1 MRENNYRDIIA
12 KILIDIESV
21 RFSFENPFTLT
32 SGQKSPVYVDCRKII
47 SFVKERNTILDYA
60 KEYFDENNLEFDL
73 LAGGE
78 SAGIPYAAFLSERLQ
93 KKMIYVRKKPKG
105 FGKNKQIE
113 GYYENGQK
121 AILIEDLATDG
132 ETKVMFVETLRK
144 SGLEVSDIF
153 VIFYYDIFDFNKTP
167 LASMNVKMHSLCT
180 WKNIINVISDK
191 NLFIEKEIDDLKIFL
206 DNPEVWRKNNA

>member
-1 MRENNYRDIIA
+1 MKENNYRDIIA

-32 SGQKSPVYVDCRKII
+32 SGQKSPVYVDCRRII
-47 SFVKERNTILDYA
+47 SFVKERNIILDYA

-78 SAGIPYAAFLSERLQ
+78 TAGIPYAAFLSERLQ
-93 KKMIYVRKKPKG
+93 KKMVYVRKKPKG

-113 GYYENGQK
+113 GHYEIGQK

-132 ETKVMFVETLRK
+132 KTKVMFVETLRR
-144 SGLEVSDIF
+144 SGLKVSDIF
-153 VIFYYDIFDFNKTP
+153 VIFYYNIFDFNKTP
-167 LASMNVKMHSLCT
+167 LSSMNIKIHSLCT
-180 WKNIINVISDK
+180 WKNIINVISEK
-191 NLFIEKEIDDLKIFL
+191 KLFSEKEINNLTIFL
-206 DNPEVWRKNNA
+206 ENPELWRKNTA